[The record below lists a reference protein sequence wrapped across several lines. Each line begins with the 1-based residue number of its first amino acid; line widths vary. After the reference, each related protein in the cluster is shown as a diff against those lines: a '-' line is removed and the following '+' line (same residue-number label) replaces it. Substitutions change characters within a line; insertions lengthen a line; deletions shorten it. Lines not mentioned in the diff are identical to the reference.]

1 MQRNNTYKS
10 KVKRTIFFLITAVFT
25 VSFLLTIPSPA
36 SAAECTWDPDGGG
49 VAPDY
54 RTASTAD
61 NWQNCGGDAPGVGD
75 NATIDQATSTAITW
89 DIAVISNLTVGSN
102 YSGTVELAAQLNASS
117 TISIVAGT
125 LDSNGNKIVLDGDW
139 SNFGTFTANSDTVA
153 FSGVSQT
160 IYGTTTFNNLT
171 VDQSNNDESTDQ
183 TITLEESLIQTVSGI
198 LTLNGLDANDMVN
211 IRSATGTQAYFKVTG
226 ATVNADFAD
235 IKDNHLI
242 KGNNTEIDPS
252 DSTNS
257 GNTHLWFTIDPPGN
271 GTVESFQKISDRE
284 GDFAATLG
292 GSDFFSSSVANIGD
306 LNGDGIQDLAVGAH
320 GDGDGGSLRG
330 AVYILFMGTD
340 GKVDDYQ
347 KISDTEGDFTA
358 TLDNSGGFN
367 RSAQHIRHLPLHVVE
382 TSMLR

>member
-183 TITLEESLIQTVSGI
+183 TITLE
-198 LTLNGLDANDMVN
+198 D
-211 IRSATGTQAYFKVTG
+211 
-226 ATVNADFAD
+226 
-235 IKDNHLI
+235 
-242 KGNNTEIDPS
+242 
-252 DSTNS
+252 
-257 GNTHLWFTIDPPGN
+257 
-271 GTVESFQKISDRE
+271 
-284 GDFAATLG
+284 
-292 GSDFFSSSVANIGD
+292 
-306 LNGDGIQDLAVGAH
+306 
-320 GDGDGGSLRG
+320 SLRG
-330 AVYILFMGTD
+330 CPA
-340 GKVDDYQ
+340 
-347 KISDTEGDFTA
+347 
-358 TLDNSGGFN
+358 
-367 RSAQHIRHLPLHVVE
+367 RC
-382 TSMLR
+382 

>member
-1 MQRNNTYKS
+1 
-10 KVKRTIFFLITAVFT
+10 
-25 VSFLLTIPSPA
+25 
-36 SAAECTWDPDGGG
+36 
-49 VAPDY
+49 
-54 RTASTAD
+54 
-61 NWQNCGGDAPGVGD
+61 
-75 NATIDQATSTAITW
+75 
-89 DIAVISNLTVGSN
+89 
-102 YSGTVELAAQLNASS
+102 
-117 TISIVAGT
+117 
-125 LDSNGNKIVLDGDW
+125 
-139 SNFGTFTANSDTVA
+139 
-153 FSGVSQT
+153 
-160 IYGTTTFNNLT
+160 
-171 VDQSNNDESTDQ
+171 
-183 TITLEESLIQTVSGI
+183 
-198 LTLNGLDANDMVN
+198 MVN
-211 IRSATGTQAYFKVTG
+211 IRSATGTQAYFNVTG

-271 GTVESFQKISDRE
+271 GTVESFQKISDTE